1 MTLLAIPYACALG
14 VTLWVPL
21 KNLLRNRPKG

>member
-14 VTLWVPL
+14 VTLWVAI
-21 KNLLRNRPKG
+21 KGFLRNRTKG